1 LRKSISLLS
10 ASFHAQLDK
19 RREKMSQFAIEDL
32 SFLEIA
38 ISDEREI
45 EGSGIDTPNLT
56 PSISIALSTA
66 ADTRSLA
73 GYNITGNALD
83 GFSVNLLTLGSAAA
97 AGAAALSIG
106 GKATAFTF
114 TMA

>member
-1 LRKSISLLS
+1 
-10 ASFHAQLDK
+10 
-19 RREKMSQFAIEDL
+19 MSQFAIKDL
-32 SFLEIA
+32 SFLEMA
-38 ISDEREI
+38 ISEESDI
-45 EGSGIDTPNLT
+45 KGSGINTPNLT
-56 PSISIALSTA
+56 PSISTAVSTA

-73 GYNITGNALD
+73 GYNVTGNALD

>member
-1 LRKSISLLS
+1 
-10 ASFHAQLDK
+10 
-19 RREKMSQFAIEDL
+19 MSQFAIDDL
-32 SFLEIA
+32 SFFEIA
-38 ISDEREI
+38 ISEDNDI
-45 EGSGIDTPNLT
+45 NGSGIDTPNLT
-56 PSISIALSTA
+56 PSIATAVSTA

-73 GYNITGNALD
+73 GYSITGNVLD

-106 GKATAFTF
+106 GKATTFTF

>member
-1 LRKSISLLS
+1 
-10 ASFHAQLDK
+10 
-19 RREKMSQFAIEDL
+19 MSQFEIGDL
-32 SFLEIA
+32 SFFEMA
-38 ISDEREI
+38 ISEESNIKGR
-45 EGSGIDTPNLT
+45 GINTPNLT
-56 PSISIALSTA
+56 PNISIALSTA

-73 GYNITGNALD
+73 GYSITGNALD

-106 GKATAFTF
+106 GNATTFTF

>member
-1 LRKSISLLS
+1 
-10 ASFHAQLDK
+10 
-19 RREKMSQFAIEDL
+19 MNQFEIVDL
-32 SFLEIA
+32 SFFEMA
-38 ISDEREI
+38 ISKESDIKGR
-45 EGSGIDTPNLT
+45 GIDTPNLT
-56 PSISIALSTA
+56 PNISIALSTA

-73 GYNITGNALD
+73 GYSVTGNALD

-106 GKATAFTF
+106 GKATTFTF